1 LIGLLHNSKTFPTRS
16 ETKRRSIRFSIV
28 HKWRHY
34 LDVYDRHLSRFR
46 NSSFKMLE
54 IGVFKGGSM
63 RLWRDYF
70 GSDAV
75 LFGVDIDPE
84 CKHLDGIYAQ
94 IRIPR
99 SQAMAPH
106 TQACCFPMVF

>member
-1 LIGLLHNSKTFPTRS
+1 
-16 ETKRRSIRFSIV
+16 
-28 HKWRHY
+28 
-34 LDVYDRHLSRFR
+34 
-46 NSSFKMLE
+46 
-54 IGVFKGGSM
+54 M

-84 CKHLDGIYAQ
+84 CKHLDGIDAQ